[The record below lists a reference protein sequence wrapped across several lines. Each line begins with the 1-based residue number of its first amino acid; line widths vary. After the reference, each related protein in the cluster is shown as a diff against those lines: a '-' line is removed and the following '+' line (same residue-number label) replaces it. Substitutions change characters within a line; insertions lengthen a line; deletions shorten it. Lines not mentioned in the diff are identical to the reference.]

1 MVISKNYYRLIAVH
15 LIREKELNADP
26 KAIQQKEFFEQLKN
40 VDSINADGTQNMF
53 ILEKIKKP
61 N

>member
-15 LIREKELNADP
+15 LSREKELNADL

-53 ILEKIKKP
+53 ILEKIKKL